1 MKKNTIQFLQKNIK
15 MNKKKYL
22 INNKY
27 LIN

>member
-1 MKKNTIQFLQKNIK
+1 MKKNTIQFLQKNTK

-22 INNKY
+22 INNNI